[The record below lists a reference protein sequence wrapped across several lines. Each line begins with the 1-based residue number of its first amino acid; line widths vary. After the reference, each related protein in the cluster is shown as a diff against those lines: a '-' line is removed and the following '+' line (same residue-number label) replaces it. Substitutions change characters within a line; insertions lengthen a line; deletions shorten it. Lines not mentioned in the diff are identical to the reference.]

1 MQKQAVKRK
10 QTVAR
15 ASGRRP
21 REEARQ
27 VRLDVYRQHIL
38 AAAEQVFAES
48 GFESA
53 KLQEISRRV
62 ALSMGTIYALFP
74 SKAELLQAILD
85 KRGGDIL
92 ALARAVAAR
101 NGPARETLRALID
114 DYIGYFAA
122 HPDFLRMHLRQG
134 TSWVLSPSPETE
146 SRVRMWR
153 DVHALQTEIFRRG
166 VAEGV
171 FVDEDPALMAKMFSA
186 MDQVLLA
193 DWVESGMSA
202 DKASLV
208 ERFTRLV
215 ERAFCR

>member
-1 MQKQAVKRK
+1 MEKR
-10 QTVAR
+10 VFRRNR
-15 ASGRRP
+15 AGASERRP
-21 REEARQ
+21 REVARQ

-53 KLQEISRRV
+53 RLQEISRRV
-62 ALSMGTIYALFP
+62 ALSMGTIYDLFP

-85 KRGGDIL
+85 ARGGDIL
-92 ALARAVAAR
+92 SLARAAAAQ
-101 NGPARETLRALID
+101 NAPARDVLRALID
-114 DYIGYFAA
+114 AYIGYFVA

-134 TSWVLSPSPETE
+134 NSWVLSPTPETE

-153 DVHALQTEIFRRG
+153 EVHALQAEIFRRG
-166 VAEGV
+166 VAEGA

-193 DWVESGMSA
+193 DWVESGMQA
-202 DKASLV
+202 GKTELV